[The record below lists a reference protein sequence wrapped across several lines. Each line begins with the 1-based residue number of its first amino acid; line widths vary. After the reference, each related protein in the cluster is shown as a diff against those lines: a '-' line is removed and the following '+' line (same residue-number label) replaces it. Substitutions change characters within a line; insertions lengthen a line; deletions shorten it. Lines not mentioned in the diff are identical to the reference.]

1 MIQKMSLY
9 SIVMI
14 LLLALSA
21 VWVPSGAQAADPKVI
36 DSYNGD
42 QPAVEQQEQQE
53 QPVEAAAPEEK
64 SFIVVIGQ
72 LIFYTLLIVF
82 MIYGLIKFLSMKQ
95 RNLQPNQAVKL
106 MGGTAL
112 GNNKSLQL
120 VKVGGQIYLIGV
132 GDQVTLIK
140 EFTEDDEIHG
150 IEKDVDTQASPLL
163 PKTVTSF
170 IKEKIGGHLE
180 KNPSQAKGFEQLFK
194 QSLDKQRKKQGKL
207 KSDLESQQSQD
218 KEGRSL

>member
-1 MIQKMSLY
+1 MVQKMSLY

-21 VWVPSGAQAADPKVI
+21 VWAPSGAQAADPKVI
-36 DSYNGD
+36 DGYDGE
-42 QPAVEQQEQQE
+42 QPAVEQQEQPVE
-53 QPVEAAAPEEK
+53 VEAAAPEEK

-95 RNLQPNQAVKL
+95 KNLQPNQAVKL

-150 IEKDVDTQASPLL
+150 IEKDVETQASPLL

-170 IKEKIGGHLE
+170 IKEKVGGHLE
-180 KNPSQAKGFEQLFK
+180 KNPSHAKGFEQLFK
-194 QSLDKQRKKQGKL
+194 QSLDKQRNKQDQL
-207 KSDLESQQSQD
+207 KTDLEKQQSQD

>member
-9 SIVMI
+9 SMMMI

-21 VWVPSGAQAADPKVI
+21 VWAPLETLAADPKVS
-36 DSYNGD
+36 DSYNGE
-42 QPAVEQQEQQE
+42 QPAAEEQE
-53 QPVEAAAPEEK
+53 QPLEAAAPEEK
-64 SFIVVIGQ
+64 SFIAVIGQ
-72 LIFYTLLIVF
+72 LILYTLLIVF

-95 RNLQPNQAVKL
+95 KNLQPNQAVKL

-150 IEKDVDTQASPLL
+150 IEKDVETQSTPLL

-170 IKEKIGGHLE
+170 IKDKFVGDKET
-180 KNPSQAKGFEQLFK
+180 NPYQSKGFEQLFK
-194 QSLDKQRKKQGKL
+194 QSLDKQRKKQESL
-207 KSDLESQQSQD
+207 KTDLEIQQSQD
-218 KEGRSL
+218 KDGRLS

>member
-9 SIVMI
+9 SIMMI
-14 LLLALSA
+14 LLLTLSA
-21 VWVPSGAQAADPKVI
+21 VWIPSGAHAADPKVS
-36 DSYNGD
+36 DSYDTD
-42 QPAVEQQEQQE
+42 QPAAEQQE
-53 QPVEAAAPEEK
+53 QPAEAAAPEEK

-95 RNLQPNQAVKL
+95 KNLQPNQAVKL

-150 IEKDVDTQASPLL
+150 IEKDVETQASPLL

-170 IKEKIGGHLE
+170 IKEKVGGRWE
-180 KNPSQAKGFEQLFK
+180 KNPSQTKGFEQLFK
-194 QSLDKQRKKQGKL
+194 QSLDKQRKKQDKL
-207 KSDLESQQSQD
+207 ESDLSKQHSED

>member
-1 MIQKMSLY
+1 MIQKISLY

-14 LLLALSA
+14 LLLTLSA
-21 VWVPSGAQAADPKVI
+21 VWAPSGAQAADPKVI

-42 QPAVEQQEQQE
+42 QPAVEQQE

-95 RNLQPNQAVKL
+95 KNLQPNQAVKL

-150 IEKDVDTQASPLL
+150 IEKDVETQASPLL

-218 KEGRSL
+218 EEGRSL

>member
-1 MIQKMSLY
+1 MIPKISLY
-9 SIVMI
+9 TLMMI

-21 VWVPSGAQAADPKVI
+21 VWAPSGALAADPKVS
-36 DSYNGD
+36 DSYDTD
-42 QPAVEQQEQQE
+42 QPAVEQ
-53 QPVEAAAPEEK
+53 PVDVETAAPKEK

-95 RNLQPNQAVKL
+95 KNLQPNQAVKL

-120 VKVGGQIYLIGV
+120 VKVGGQILLIGV

-140 EFTEDDEIHG
+140 EFTEEDEING
-150 IEKDVDTQASPLL
+150 IEKNVETQSSPLL

-170 IKEKIGGHLE
+170 IKEKVSRALE
-180 KNPSQAKGFEQLFK
+180 KNPSQTKGFDQLFK
-194 QSLDKQRKKQGKL
+194 QSLEKQRKKQNSLETDL
-207 KSDLESQQSQD
+207 KSQESRD

>member
-9 SIVMI
+9 SIGII

-21 VWVPSGAQAADPKVI
+21 VWAPSGTAADPKVI
-36 DSYNGD
+36 DSYEGE
-42 QPAVEQQEQQE
+42 QPAVEQPE
-53 QPVEAAAPEEK
+53 QPVEAAALPEEK

-95 RNLQPNQAVKL
+95 KNLQPNQAVKL

-120 VKVGGQIYLIGV
+120 VKVGGQVYLIGV

-140 EFTEDDEIHG
+140 EFTDDDEIHG
-150 IEKDVDTQASPLL
+150 IEKNVENQTSPLL

-170 IKEKIGGHLE
+170 IKEKVSGHLD
-180 KNPSQAKGFEQLFK
+180 KNPSHAKGFDQLFK
-194 QSLDKQRKKQGKL
+194 QSLAKQRNKQEQL
-207 KSDLESQQSQD
+207 KTDLEKQQSQD

>member
-9 SIVMI
+9 SFMMI
-14 LLLALSA
+14 LLLTLSA
-21 VWVPSGAQAADPKVI
+21 VWAPSFAQAADPKVS
-36 DSYNGD
+36 DSYNTD
-42 QPAVEQQEQQE
+42 QPAVEQQEPPAE
-53 QPVEAAAPEEK
+53 VAAPEEK

-95 RNLQPNQAVKL
+95 KNLQPNQAVKL

-140 EFTEDDEIHG
+140 EFTEDDEING
-150 IEKDVDTQASPLL
+150 IEKDVETQASPLL

-170 IKEKIGGHLE
+170 IKEKVGGHLE
-180 KNPSQAKGFEQLFK
+180 KNPSQTKGFEQLFK
-194 QSLDKQRKKQGKL
+194 QSLDKQRKKQNKL
-207 KSDLESQQSQD
+207 ESDLSKQHSED

>member
-9 SIVMI
+9 SIMMI
-14 LLLALSA
+14 LLLTLSA
-21 VWVPSGAQAADPKVI
+21 VWIPSGAQAADPKVS
-36 DSYNGD
+36 DSYDTD
-42 QPAVEQQEQQE
+42 QPAVEQQEQ
-53 QPVEAAAPEEK
+53 PAEAAAPEEK

-95 RNLQPNQAVKL
+95 KNLQPNQAVKL

-140 EFTEDDEIHG
+140 EFSEDDEING
-150 IEKDVDTQASPLL
+150 IEKDVETQASPLL

-170 IKEKIGGHLE
+170 IKEKVGGHLE
-180 KNPSQAKGFEQLFK
+180 KNPSQTKGFEQLFK
-194 QSLDKQRKKQGKL
+194 QSLDKQRKKQDKL
-207 KSDLESQQSQD
+207 ESDLSKQHSED

>member
-1 MIQKMSLY
+1 MIPKMSLY
-9 SIVMI
+9 SMMLI

-21 VWVPSGAQAADPKVI
+21 VWAPSGAQAADPKVI
-36 DSYNGD
+36 DSYDAD
-42 QPAVEQQEQQE
+42 QPAAEQQEE
-53 QPVEAAAPEEK
+53 LVEVAAPEEK

-95 RNLQPNQAVKL
+95 KNLQPNQAVKL

-140 EFTEDDEIHG
+140 EFSEEDEIHG
-150 IEKDVDTQASPLL
+150 IEKDVETQASPLL

-170 IKEKIGGHLE
+170 IKEKVGSQLG
-180 KNPSQAKGFEQLFK
+180 KNPSQAKGFDQLFK
-194 QSLDKQRKKQGKL
+194 QSLDKQRKKQDKL
-207 KSDLESQQSQD
+207 ESDLDSQHSRD
-218 KEGRSL
+218 EEGRSL

>member
-9 SIVMI
+9 SILMI

-21 VWVPSGAQAADPKVI
+21 VWTPSGASAADPKVI
-36 DSYNGD
+36 DGYDGE
-42 QPAVEQQEQQE
+42 QPAVEQQE
-53 QPVEAAAPEEK
+53 PSVEAAPPEEK

-95 RNLQPNQAVKL
+95 KNLQPNQAVKL

-140 EFTEDDEIHG
+140 EFTDDDEIHG
-150 IEKDVDTQASPLL
+150 IEKDVETQASPLL

-170 IKEKIGGHLE
+170 IKEKVSGHLE
-180 KNPSQAKGFEQLFK
+180 KNPSHAKGFEQLFK
-194 QSLDKQRKKQGKL
+194 QSLDKQRNKQEQL
-207 KSDLESQQSQD
+207 KTDLEKQRSQD

>member
-9 SIVMI
+9 SIMMI
-14 LLLALSA
+14 LLLTLSA
-21 VWVPSGAQAADPKVI
+21 VWIPSGAQAADPKVS
-36 DSYNGD
+36 DSYDTD
-42 QPAVEQQEQQE
+42 QPAAEQQE
-53 QPVEAAAPEEK
+53 QPAEAAAPEEK

-95 RNLQPNQAVKL
+95 KNLQPNQAVKL

-140 EFTEDDEIHG
+140 EFSEDDEIRG
-150 IEKDVDTQASPLL
+150 IEKDVETQASPLL

-170 IKEKIGGHLE
+170 IKEKVGGHLE
-180 KNPSQAKGFEQLFK
+180 KNPSQTKGFEQLFK
-194 QSLDKQRKKQGKL
+194 QSLDKQRKKQDKL
-207 KSDLESQQSQD
+207 ESDLSKQHSED

>member
-1 MIQKMSLY
+1 MIPKMSLY

-21 VWVPSGAQAADPKVI
+21 VWAPSGAQAADPKVI
-36 DSYNGD
+36 DSYNND
-42 QPAVEQQEQQE
+42 QPAVEQQE

-95 RNLQPNQAVKL
+95 KNLQPNQAVKL

-150 IEKDVDTQASPLL
+150 IEKDVETKASPLL

-170 IKEKIGGHLE
+170 IKEKVGGHLE
-180 KNPSQAKGFEQLFK
+180 KNPSHAKGFEQLFK
-194 QSLDKQRKKQGKL
+194 QSLDKQRNKQEQL
-207 KSDLESQQSQD
+207 KTDLEKQQSQD
-218 KEGRSL
+218 REERSL

>member
-1 MIQKMSLY
+1 MIQKMSVY
-9 SIVMI
+9 SIMMI

-21 VWVPSGAQAADPKVI
+21 VWTPSGEAAVDPKVI
-36 DSYNGD
+36 DSYDSD
-42 QPAVEQQEQQE
+42 QPAVEQEE
-53 QPVEAAAPEEK
+53 QPVETAAPEER

-95 RNLQPNQAVKL
+95 KNLQPNQAVKL

-170 IKEKIGGHLE
+170 IKDKVSGHLE
-180 KNPSQAKGFEQLFK
+180 KNPSQRKGFEQLFK
-194 QSLDKQRKKQGKL
+194 QSLDKQRQKQEKL
-207 KSDLESQQSQD
+207 KSDLENQQSRD

>member
-1 MIQKMSLY
+1 MIQKMSIY

-21 VWVPSGAQAADPKVI
+21 AWAPSGASAADPKVI
-36 DSYNGD
+36 DGYDGE
-42 QPAVEQQEQQE
+42 QPAVEQPE
-53 QPVEAAAPEEK
+53 QPVEAAAPAEEK

-150 IEKDVDTQASPLL
+150 IEKDVDTQSSPLL

-170 IKEKIGGHLE
+170 IKEKVNGHLE
-180 KNPSQAKGFEQLFK
+180 KNPSHAKGFEQLFK
-194 QSLDKQRKKQGKL
+194 QSLEKQRNKQEQL
-207 KSDLESQQSQD
+207 KTDLEKQQSQD

>member
-9 SIVMI
+9 SIMMI
-14 LLLALSA
+14 LLLTLSA
-21 VWVPSGAQAADPKVI
+21 VWIPSGAQAADPKVS
-36 DSYNGD
+36 DSYDTD
-42 QPAVEQQEQQE
+42 QPAVEQQEQ
-53 QPVEAAAPEEK
+53 PAEAAAPEEK

-95 RNLQPNQAVKL
+95 KKLQPNQAVKL

-140 EFTEDDEIHG
+140 EFTEDDEING
-150 IEKDVDTQASPLL
+150 IEKDVETQASPLL

-170 IKEKIGGHLE
+170 IKEKVGGHLE
-180 KNPSQAKGFEQLFK
+180 KNPSQTKGFEQLFK
-194 QSLDKQRKKQGKL
+194 QSLDKQRKKQDKL
-207 KSDLESQQSQD
+207 ESDLSKQHSED
-218 KEGRSL
+218 KEGRLL